1 MTLNQLNKEILI
13 NAAFINQDKKDIFID
28 QIKNFMAE

>member
-1 MTLNQLNKEILI
+1 MTL